1 MRIKLSLVM
10 RTYLSLVV
18 LALLILVTFGGK
30 AVSEHNQQTA
40 NESKQ
45 QSIDGG
51 LEKLLAVLHDGKLR
65 ESEPKLVLEAIQRVG
80 EMKAAQAISALIP
93 LLTFSQTIEAENQV
107 GEAIVEIHLVPPGE
121 RYPAIKALSQ
131 IGQASLPAL
140 VKVIQAHDGKSLES
154 ENASYTVM
162 VIFRDDPARAVKYL
176 RKAAAK
182 SSEPMASQRLS
193 HAADKAAEIV
203 KKLTQ
208 P

>member
-1 MRIKLSLVM
+1 M
-10 RTYLSLVV
+10 
-18 LALLILVTFGGK
+18 
-30 AVSEHNQQTA
+30 
-40 NESKQ
+40 
-45 QSIDGG
+45 
-51 LEKLLAVLHDGKLR
+51 
-65 ESEPKLVLEAIQRVG
+65 LEAIHRVG

-93 LLTFSQTIEAENQV
+93 LLTFRRTIEAENQA
-107 GEAIVEIHLVPPGE
+107 GEAVVLEIHLAPPGE
-121 RYPAIKALSQ
+121 LYPAINALSQ

-162 VIFRDDPARAVKYL
+162 AIFRDDPARAVKYL

-193 HAADKAAEIV
+193 HAADKAADIV

-208 P
+208 Q

>member
-1 MRIKLSLVM
+1 M

-18 LALLILVTFGGK
+18 LALLSLMTFGGK
-30 AVSEHNQQTA
+30 AVLEHKQQAA
-40 NESKQ
+40 NESKK

-51 LEKLLAVLHDGKLR
+51 LEKLLAVLRDGKLR
-65 ESEPKLVLEAIQRVG
+65 ENEPKLVLEAIQRVG

-93 LLTFSQTIEAENQV
+93 LLTFRRTIEAENQA
-107 GEAIVEIHLVPPGE
+107 GEAVVEIHLVPPGE
-121 RYPAIKALSQ
+121 RYPAINALSQ

-140 VKVIQAHDGKSLES
+140 VKVIQTQDSKSLES

-162 VIFRDDPARAVKYL
+162 TIFRDDPARAVKYL

-193 HAADKAAEIV
+193 HAADKAADIV

-208 P
+208 Q